1 MTNNSTYKHF
11 DISNISY
18 SVLLC
23 LVIAYLTQF
32 LFEGSYLYHVAIS
45 FGYGVSFTISNN
57 FISKTYPNKNSWKNI
72 GLATLV
78 GMPIGTLNMLL
89 WMYSHKGLTRVDSI
103 LPALTVTVVI
113 AFCMAY
119 FFITRA
125 RVAKAESQLKDIKLQ
140 QIEQEKALINSQLRS
155 LQGQMEPHFLFN
167 TLANIQVLID
177 SDAQKAKKLL
187 EKITDLLRASLKQQR
202 KDTISLT
209 DELRLL
215 DSYLS
220 IQQIR
225 LCDRMGYTIS
235 LDDSIS
241 PQTLIPPF
249 LIQPAVENA
258 VVHGIEPSIKGG
270 HVQLNF
276 SKEGNTITVEITD
289 NGIGFNDAS
298 NGHGLSMKN
307 VRQRLCALYG
317 DGGKL
322 ELIPHSRGG
331 FTTRISILCEQ

>member
-1 MTNNSTYKHF
+1 MDNNPTYKV
-11 DISNISY
+11 INLSNISY
-18 SVLLC
+18 TVVLC
-23 LVIAYLTQF
+23 FIVAFLTQF
-32 LFEGSYLYHVAIS
+32 LFAGSYLYHVAIS
-45 FGYGVSFTISNN
+45 FGYCLTFTLSNN
-57 FISKTYPNKNSWKNI
+57 FIAKTYPNRPHWKNVI
-72 GLATLV
+72 VATLV
-78 GMPIGTLNMLL
+78 GMPFGGANMLF
-89 WMYSHKGLTRVDSI
+89 WMNYYKGLSETDSI
-103 LPALTVTVVI
+103 LPALAITTAI
-113 AFCMAY
+113 AFCIAY
-119 FFITRA
+119 FFITQARA
-125 RVAKAESQLKDIKLQ
+125 TTAESQLKDIKLQ
-140 QIEQEKALINSQLRS
+140 QAEQEKALINSQLRS

-177 SDAQKAKKLL
+177 SDSHKAKMLL
-187 EKITDLLRASLKQQR
+187 EKITDLLRASLKQHR

-225 LCDRMGYTIS
+225 LSDRMGYTIS

-270 HVQLNF
+270 HVQLNI
-276 SKEGNTITVEITD
+276 SKEGNRITVEVTD

-298 NGHGLSMKN
+298 KGHGLSMKN
-307 VRQRLCALYG
+307 VRQRLSALYG
-317 DGGKL
+317 EGGKL

-331 FTTRISILCEQ
+331 FTTRISIQCEQ